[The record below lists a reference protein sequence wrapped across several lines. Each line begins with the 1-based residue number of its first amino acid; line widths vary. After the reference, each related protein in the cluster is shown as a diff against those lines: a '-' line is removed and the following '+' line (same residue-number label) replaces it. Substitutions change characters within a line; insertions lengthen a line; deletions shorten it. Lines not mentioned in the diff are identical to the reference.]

1 MLQKSDLIG
10 IVDQNLQLQ
19 HQKILTALNRAECSS
34 SQYEILKKNLLLE
47 MRRFEAEAD
56 IIISDAECRSTNE
69 HTQGKL
75 FDD

>member
-47 MRRFEAEAD
+47 MRSFETEAD
-56 IIISDAECRSTNE
+56 IMISDAECRSTDE

>member
-10 IVDQNLQLQ
+10 IIDQNLQLQ

-47 MRRFEAEAD
+47 IRRFETEAD
-56 IIISDAECRSTNE
+56 IMISDAECRSTDE

>member
-19 HQKILTALNRAECSS
+19 HQKILTALNRVECSS
-34 SQYEILKKNLLLE
+34 SQYEILKKNLLRE
-47 MRRFEAEAD
+47 MRRFETEAD
-56 IIISDAECRSTNE
+56 IMISDAECRSTDE

>member
-47 MRRFEAEAD
+47 IRRFETEAD
-56 IIISDAECRSTNE
+56 IMISDAECRSTDE

>member
-19 HQKILTALNRAECSS
+19 HQKILTALNQAECSS

-47 MRRFEAEAD
+47 IRRFEVEAD
-56 IIISDAECRSTNE
+56 IMIGDAECRSTDE

>member
-19 HQKILTALNRAECSS
+19 HKKILTHLNQAKCSS

-56 IIISDAECRSTNE
+56 IMISDAEYRSTDE

>member
-10 IVDQNLQLQ
+10 IVNQNLQLQ
-19 HQKILTALNRAECSS
+19 HQKIIIALNEAECSS

-56 IIISDAECRSTNE
+56 IMISDAKYRSTDE

>member
-56 IIISDAECRSTNE
+56 IMINDAECRSTNE

>member
-1 MLQKSDLIG
+1 MLQKFDLIG

-19 HQKILTALNRAECSS
+19 HQKILTHLNQAECSS

-56 IIISDAECRSTNE
+56 IMISDAEYRSTGE

>member
-19 HQKILTALNRAECSS
+19 HQKIITALNEAECSS

-56 IIISDAECRSTNE
+56 IMISDAEYRSTDE